1 MPPVTRVYT
10 TACVITTLAVQ
21 MEIVSTFQ
29 LYFNP
34 IPIKEINREL
44 DGQGQFN
51 VASSMFKVKTAP
63 KDEPMDE
70 ESKDTK

>member
-1 MPPVTRVYT
+1 MK
-10 TACVITTLAVQ
+10 
-21 MEIVSTFQ
+21 Q
-29 LYFNP
+29 LSADKEQNLKPDDPKLVGGIYFNP